1 MPKVLPE
8 YLEQRRQ
15 QILDAAAA
23 CFAQRGFHQTTMQD
37 ICEQASLSP
46 GAVYRYFRSKDE
58 IIEAMC
64 ARGHLEDVEMIRDA
78 MGAQD
83 TQAVFAELER
93 LFFENLEDQQVCAIT
108 MELLAEARR
117 NDFILDSI
125 RRGWQSIREGL
136 SEIVRLAQARGEVRP
151 DLEPAMV
158 ARVMMSLYQGL
169 LHQKLVEPDT
179 DVHAYGKVV
188 LSLFD
193 GSFWRGGSPA
203 TREQESPGA

>member
-8 YLEQRRQ
+8 YLEQRRR

-23 CFAQRGFHQTTMQD
+23 CFARRGFHQTTMQD
-37 ICEQASLSP
+37 ICDQASLSP

-64 ARGHLEDVEMIRDA
+64 ARGHLEDVEMIRSA
-78 MGAQD
+78 MGAED
-83 TQAVFAELER
+83 TQAIFGQLER
-93 LFFENLEDQQVCAIT
+93 LFFENLDDQQVCALT
-108 MELLAEARR
+108 LELLAEARR

-125 RRGWQSIREGL
+125 RRGWQNIREGL
-136 SEIVRLAQARGEVRP
+136 SEIVRMAQARGEVRP
-151 DLEPAMV
+151 DLDPEMV

-193 GSFWRGGSPA
+193 GSFWRGTPPSAGKGGP
-203 TREQESPGA
+203 PKP